1 VGEKDLQ
8 VILKLLPIV
17 LFGTLM
23 LQEIDPAAAST
34 FVWLDQASR
43 VTAYGL
49 LIIFTIAGYKGWI
62 MWRWTHNDLMASSQ
76 KMLDAANL
84 IIEEDKKEI
93 LELRSSVKQ
102 TQQEGEKKCVDIETG
117 WQKRLEDRA
126 NDLLA
131 QLTEAKAQI
140 VLWRDAFLAA
150 KGYTEKSMD
159 ITTQV
164 LAAKK
169 DR

>member
-23 LQEIDPAAAST
+23 LQEIDPT
-34 FVWLDQASR
+34 
-43 VTAYGL
+43 TA
-49 LIIFTIAGYKGWI
+49 I